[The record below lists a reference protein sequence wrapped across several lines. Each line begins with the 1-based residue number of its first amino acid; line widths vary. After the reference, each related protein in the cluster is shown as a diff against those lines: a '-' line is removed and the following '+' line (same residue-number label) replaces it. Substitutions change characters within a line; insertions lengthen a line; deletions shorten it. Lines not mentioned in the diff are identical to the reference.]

1 MVCFSLKSSM
11 GGFVALRKVR
21 ATESGDEEQ
30 FCKMEWQVPEAG
42 GMVSLEQ
49 CVEETQRRRPE
60 APCG

>member
-1 MVCFSLKSSM
+1 M

>member
-1 MVCFSLKSSM
+1 MRLFKKLHGV
-11 GGFVALRKVR
+11 FVALRKVK

-30 FCKMEWQVPEAG
+30 FYKIEWQVPEAG